1 MSTSTTNASP
11 FSASPAG
18 AGRLAGKVAFITGA
32 ARGQGRSHAL
42 RLAREGADIIA
53 IDLCGPL
60 PTVGYPLSTPD
71 DLAKTVGLVEE
82 LDRRIVA
89 AQADVRDLASL
100 ERAVADGVAELGRL
114 DIVCANAGILSS
126 GSLADLSEEAWRE
139 MIDIN
144 LSGVWR
150 TCRAAIP
157 HLIAGGRG
165 GSIVLTSSVAGLKSY
180 PNIAHY
186 VSAKHGVTGLMR
198 TLAVELAPH
207 RIRVNS
213 VHPTQ
218 VDTDMI
224 QNDVMY
230 RLFCPDSENPTRE
243 EFAAASRAT
252 GLLPVDWVEAIDVS
266 NAVLFL
272 ASEDARYITGTA
284 LAIDAGALIS

>member
-1 MSTSTTNASP
+1 
-11 FSASPAG
+11 
-18 AGRLAGKVAFITGA
+18 
-32 ARGQGRSHAL
+32 
-42 RLAREGADIIA
+42 
-53 IDLCGPL
+53 
-60 PTVGYPLSTPD
+60 
-71 DLAKTVGLVEE
+71 
-82 LDRRIVA
+82 
-89 AQADVRDLASL
+89 
-100 ERAVADGVAELGRL
+100 
-114 DIVCANAGILSS
+114 
-126 GSLADLSEEAWRE
+126 
-139 MIDIN
+139 
-144 LSGVWR
+144 
-150 TCRAAIP
+150 
-157 HLIAGGRG
+157 
-165 GSIVLTSSVAGLKSY
+165 
-180 PNIAHY
+180 
-186 VSAKHGVTGLMR
+186 MR

-230 RLFCPDSENPTRE
+230 RLFCPDSENPTKE

>member
-1 MSTSTTNASP
+1 MSMRTESIGL
-11 FSASPAG
+11 AG
-18 AGRLAGKVAFITGA
+18 IGRLTGKVAFVTGA

-53 IDLCGPL
+53 IDLCGPI
-60 PTVGYPLSTPD
+60 PTVDYPLSTSA
-71 DLAKTVGLVEE
+71 DLARTADLVEA
-82 LDRRIVA
+82 LDRRIVT

-100 ERAVADGVAELGRL
+100 ERAVADGVAEFGRL

-126 GSLADLSEEAWRE
+126 GSLDELSEAAWRE

-150 TCRAAIP
+150 TCKAAIP
-157 HLIAGGRG
+157 HIVAGGRG
-165 GSIVLTSSVAGLKSY
+165 GSIILTSSVAGLKSY

-224 QNDVMY
+224 QNEVMY
-230 RLFCPDSENPTRE
+230 RLFCPDSDNPTKE

-272 ASEDARYITGTA
+272 ASDEARYITGTA
-284 LAIDAGALIS
+284 LAIDAGALIK